1 MVIVAG
7 SSDWGDPATATTPI
21 CTEPSYSHDASEAAY
36 SEVATREVATR
47 EVAISEGASITEVSI
62 ITPAICAFID
72 NISSR

>member
-36 SEVATREVATR
+36 SEVATREVA
-47 EVAISEGASITEVSI
+47 ISEGASITEVSI
-62 ITPAICAFID
+62 ITPAIAMCIY
-72 NISSR
+72 